1 MMHRMV
7 VHGSCQERKSFV
19 IESFRNARAR
29 QKRKGEILAR
39 SANFFHEGGNF
50 SRAEIKLVQRKSRLE
65 ASHKNN
71 SSADRN

>member
-29 QKRKGEILAR
+29 QKKKRRKFG
-39 SANFFHEGGNF
+39 SQCQFFHEGGNF